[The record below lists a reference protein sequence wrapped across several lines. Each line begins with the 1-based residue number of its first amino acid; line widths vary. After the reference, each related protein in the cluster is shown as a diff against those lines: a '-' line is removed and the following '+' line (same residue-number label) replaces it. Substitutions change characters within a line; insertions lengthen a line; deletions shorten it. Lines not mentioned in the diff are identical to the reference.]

1 MTFFFKRD
9 SIGEDQNVNYE
20 EEKFNGIEFDWEGA
34 FGSLTNER
42 LEQLQR
48 YATNQ
53 DYVTKFSEENL
64 PHEKEENEGLRNKN
78 KMVTSEK
85 SLKSLIPIFQLWSK
99 VNSLSLHE
107 LRLKGSIIGGRR
119 MKNLL
124 NAISVNISK

>member
-48 YATNQ
+48 YATN
-53 DYVTKFSEENL
+53 YVSTFSEENL
-64 PHEKEENEGLRNKN
+64 PHEKEEKEGLRNKN
-78 KMVTSEK
+78 KK
-85 SLKSLIPIFQLWSK
+85 KI
-99 VNSLSLHE
+99 
-107 LRLKGSIIGGRR
+107 
-119 MKNLL
+119 
-124 NAISVNISK
+124 